1 MNHSLFVL
9 VICVCFSCHKRVK
22 VIVRITA
29 GSGVNYNW
37 LEGKSSAFAQGIFF
51 LFFLLDSWVNG
62 VRDPVVFF
70 LHCLFI
76 LAWQLESPWQ
86 RFYLTH
92 MHSHPEVS
100 VCSCMDACI
109 DFICQWVSTMGL
121 CSCPLFIFTSTL
133 SFPLPLC
140 RFCTAAADRKLRLL
154 TSDLQD
160 KHEVKVAQYL
170 EHTSQKSVSQLASS
184 FL

>member
-1 MNHSLFVL
+1 M
-9 VICVCFSCHKRVK
+9 ICVCFSCHKRVK

-37 LEGKSSAFAQGIFF
+37 LEGKSSAFAQGFF
-51 LFFLLDSWVNG
+51 FFCWTHEWMAWGILLV
-62 VRDPVVFF
+62 F
-70 LHCLFI
+70 LHSLFI

-100 VCSCMDACI
+100 VCSCMDACVE
-109 DFICQWVSTMGL
+109 FICQWVSTMGL

-170 EHTSQKSVSQLASS
+170 EHTGQKSVSQLASS